1 MLLVARPVDVQVK
14 VVVAAAPL
22 DCYDYRAYVCL
33 PEGGASG
40 QADGEVEVVADQV
53 ERVEAGWALVGEGY
67 GTGRVELARPARACG
82 GVRDSSTRGGRSPAA
97 GDEQCAGAQEYSG

>member
-1 MLLVARPVDVQVK
+1 MLSVALTVNVEVK

-40 QADGEVEVVADQV
+40 QAESEEKVVADQV

-67 GTGRVELARPARACG
+67 GTGRVELARPAGACG
-82 GVRDSSTRGGRSPAA
+82 GVGDRSAGGGRSPAA
-97 GDEQCAGAQEYSG
+97 RDE

>member
-1 MLLVARPVDVQVK
+1 MLSVALTVNVEVK

-40 QADGEVEVVADQV
+40 QAESEEKVVADQV
-53 ERVEAGWALVGEGY
+53 EGVEAGWALVGEGY
-67 GTGRVELARPARACG
+67 GTGRVELARPAGACG